1 MDKQQTAVE
10 WYIEQH
16 NILAKISDS
25 LSHGEIVKRISDIEK
40 QAKEMEKNQI
50 IDAHRKGQEAEK
62 DYYNVG
68 DKSMTR
74 HTGNSME
81 YYEKTYGG
89 NK

>member
-10 WYIEQH
+10 WLVKEYH
-16 NILAKISDS
+16 LPPDS
-25 LSHGEIVKRISDIEK
+25 PLVH
-40 QAKEMEKNQI
+40 QAKEMEKDQMI
-50 IDAHRKGQEAEK
+50 EAHRKGQEAEK

-81 YYEKTYGG
+81 YYEQTYGG

>member
-1 MDKQQTAVE
+1 MDKKQTAVE

-40 QAKEMEKNQI
+40 QAKEMEKEQMI
-50 IDAHRKGQEAEK
+50 KAVVWFDDTDRRPCEIEK
-62 DYYNVG
+62 DAEQYY
-68 DKSMTR
+68 T
-74 HTGNSME
+74 E
-81 YYEKTYGG
+81 TYGG

>member
-1 MDKQQTAVE
+1 MKQQTAVE
-10 WYIEQH
+10 WFCEQ
-16 NILAKISDS
+16 ILLKNPIITQFLPNWNFDQS
-25 LSHGEIVKRISDIEK
+25 IVK